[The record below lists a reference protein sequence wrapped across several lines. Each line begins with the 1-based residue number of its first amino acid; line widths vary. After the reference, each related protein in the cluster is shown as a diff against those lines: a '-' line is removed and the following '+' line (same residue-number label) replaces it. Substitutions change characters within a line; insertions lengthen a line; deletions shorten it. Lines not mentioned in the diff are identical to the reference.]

1 MGFVKTLI
9 CSKCG
14 KEHQAGK
21 LWGLCTACEK
31 PLLVTYDL
39 EGVGR
44 SLTKAAVAARLPTM
58 WRYRELLP
66 VEHEENVVT
75 LGEGLTPLLPL
86 ERAGK
91 ELGMQDVWVKDEGQ
105 MPTLSFKARGLSVAV
120 SMAKELG
127 VKRLAIPSAGNAG
140 GALAAYGARAGMEVF
155 VFMPEDTPVGNVI
168 ECDLLGATVYLV
180 NGLITDCGRI
190 VRDGSEAMDWF
201 DFSTLKEPY
210 RIEGKK
216 TMGLEVAE
224 QFGWQLPDVIVYPTG
239 GGTGLIGMWKA
250 FRELEALGW
259 IGAKRPRMI
268 SVQAAG
274 CAPIVR
280 AFEEGSEH
288 ARPWEN
294 AHTIAPGLRV
304 PAAVG
309 DFLILQAVRESG
321 GVALAVEDEEITRD
335 QTLLARQE
343 GLFPSPEGA
352 ATFTALRQLR
362 KKGLVDPG
370 ETVVLFNT
378 GNAMKYPYTPTP
390 RYLRKEAVDF
400 AAMAAGT

>member
-21 LWGLCTACEK
+21 PWGLCTACEK
-31 PLLVTYDL
+31 PLLVMYDL
-39 EGVGR
+39 EGVAG
-44 SLTKAAVAARLPTM
+44 SLTKAALAARLPTM

-91 ELGMQDVWVKDEGQ
+91 ELGMRDVWVKDEGQ

-127 VKRLAIPSAGNAG
+127 MKRLAIPSAGNAG

-190 VRDGSEAMDWF
+190 VRDGSEAMEWF

-216 TMGLEVAE
+216 TMGLEIAE

-352 ATFTALRQLR
+352 ATLTALRHLR
-362 KKGLVDPG
+362 EKGLVDPS

-400 AAMAAGT
+400 AAMAAEA